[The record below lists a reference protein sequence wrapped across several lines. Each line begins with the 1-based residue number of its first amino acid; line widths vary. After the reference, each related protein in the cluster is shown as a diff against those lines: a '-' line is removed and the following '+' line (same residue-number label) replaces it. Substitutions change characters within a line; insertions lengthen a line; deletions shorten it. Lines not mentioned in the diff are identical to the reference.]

1 MGGSISC
8 PSEFITGPN
17 GIGCVIPCPTDRNYQ
32 MTSNGPIISCTH
44 TADPNAR
51 IPLVVVPSYWIPDGS
66 SLQPNASYTTIPNND
81 AYANEFKRFNDA
93 LAVADANIN
102 RNTKITAAFNTLQAA
117 ENARDTAPD
126 AYQAA
131 RVAYYTLIKGDTW
144 LNDEKT
150 RVANIEA
157 QPVINSILEKYKSI
171 ESRRS
176 QQQST
181 IDAMKGVKDTIL
193 SVKDDLSFSV
203 SNFQRQIGD
212 VTNQINKDKRSQT
225 VQLAQAK
232 TWVEVLLNWLIVLAT
247 LLAIFLLIRY
257 FMRPK
262 PVASTRP
269 ALGSQPT
276 SPVR

>member
-1 MGGSISC
+1 
-8 PSEFITGPN
+8 
-17 GIGCVIPCPTDRNYQ
+17 

-157 QPVINSILEKYKSI
+157 QPVINSILEKYRSI

-176 QQQST
+176 QQQAT